1 VTSDTVIMTECYAY
15 SCIRRRTHAAGAAG
29 APLPS
34 GRAQPSLSDAGVAS
48 LTLHSS
54 PGAPQLLPAWE
65 SLAGGTRGR
74 QYAWDGRRLRLV
86 DPQSFS
92 LGAHGCHDSGVVM
105 TPHAL
110 GRALRRAQRRVWG
123 AFMPDT
129 ESVTPDYWDYARWRF
144 VQRVAAQ
151 ALAVLATQQMLRAV
165 GLGAWPRHGSL
176 LLVILGT
183 DSP

>member
-1 VTSDTVIMTECYAY
+1 MTECYAY

-29 APLPS
+29 ALQKS

-92 LGAHGCHDSGVVM
+92 LGSHGGHDSGLVM
-105 TPHAL
+105 SPDAL

-151 ALAVLATQQMLRAV
+151 ALTVLATQQMLRAV
-165 GLGAWPRHGSL
+165 GLGAWPWRWSL
-176 LLVILGT
+176 
-183 DSP
+183 PPCAPWH